1 MYDPWPWCLYVWC
14 IHYWS
19 WYKWPWC
26 TYVWCIYPWCLI
38 LIHACM
44 MHISMFLDHWSW
56 YMRVW
61 CTKQWSWPLILKRVC
76 MHDASMYDSGP
87 WSWMYDACNN
97 ASFSRICVYMML
109 PDACMHDAYIYY
121 SWPFTLMHVCMMH
134 RCMMHNAQIYDS
146 VPWSW
151 WCMNLGRCMYIWC
164 GTFWGPTDQRTNKA
178 ILGVGYIDGCNH
190 LCWKVFLWAS
200 RLTYLQR

>member
-1 MYDPWPWCLYVWC
+1 MYVWC
-14 IHYWS
+14 GKFCSERTDKAILGV
-19 WYKWPWC
+19 WYGYDAHIYDAFSHDFDPDTC
-26 TYVWCIYPWCLI
+26 MYDAYIYVPRSLI

-44 MHISMFLDHWSW
+44 MHKAMILALDPEACM
-56 YMRVW
+56 YAW
-61 CTKQWSWPLILKRVC
+61 CI
-76 MHDASMYDSGP
+76 YDSGP

-151 WCMNLGRCMYIWC
+151 WCMNLGRWMYMWC
-164 GTFWGPTDQRTNKA
+164 STF
-178 ILGVGYIDGCNH
+178 
-190 LCWKVFLWAS
+190 
-200 RLTYLQR
+200 

>member
-1 MYDPWPWCLYVWC
+1 MCVWFTMYDVYIHTHIHDPWSCSMHECMILDPDVCMYDAYIIDPDTSGHDAHMYDAF
-14 IHYWS
+14 IHD
-19 WYKWPWC
+19 
-26 TYVWCIYPWCLI
+26 
-38 LIHACM
+38 A
-44 MHISMFLDHWSW
+44 WSW

-164 GTFWGPTDQRTNKA
+164 GTFWGRTDERT
-178 ILGVGYIDGCNH
+178 DGRTRR
-190 LCWKVFLWAS
+190 F
-200 RLTYLQR
+200 